1 MNLSRHP
8 NNIRMGVSRG
18 VKAVFA
24 CGLLVLLVA
33 CEDKAPLTF
42 GHAKDISDDLYH
54 RLRAGLFVPVRDPVI
69 LQVFKNRAKAPGE
82 ILRVTWERGSFQ
94 VKTDR
99 NAHLVV
105 FMDREA
111 ISSHVNIAGP
121 DYAGMAL
128 QFRSN
133 MEGPIK

>member
-1 MNLSRHP
+1 MRTKTTGLTAALVCC
-8 NNIRMGVSRG
+8 G
-18 VKAVFA
+18 ALLLLAA
-24 CGLLVLLVA
+24 CDDEKPA
-33 CEDKAPLTF
+33 AF

-54 RLRAGLFVPVRDPVI
+54 RLRSGLFVPERDPVI
-69 LQVFKNRAKAPGE
+69 LQVFKNRSKAPGE
-82 ILRVTWERGSFQ
+82 ILRVSWERGSMR

-111 ISSHVNIAGP
+111 ISSHVNVTGP
-121 DYAGMAL
+121 DYAGLSL